1 MRWDSKRQ
9 GFLYGEAVSNMRD
22 TIPVV
27 MRGQGCLTATLAH
40 LNVLLI
46 VPEMRGSL

>member
-1 MRWDSKRQ
+1 MKCESKGQ
-9 GFLYGEAVSNMRD
+9 GFLYGEAVSNRRD
-22 TIPVV
+22 KIFVV

-46 VPEMRGSL
+46 APEKRASL